1 MKLAEIH
8 IVIMVEG
15 DPSDQDTME
24 LVAAYEE
31 LCVPDLVRDAV
42 DMQLASRT
50 LLCDAKVIMYEY

>member
-8 IVIMVEG
+8 IVITVEG
-15 DPSDQDTME
+15 DPSDQDTLE

-50 LLCDAKVIMYEY
+50 LLCDAKTTVHEQ